1 MLFRSSEVKGDVEGY
16 TYSDKVYTV
25 VYTVTANEE
34 TNALECVKTIDG
46 EEAEMGEV
54 VTFEFVNEY
63 VMPKVSVKVT
73 KVWDDHDNKGETRP
87 TAVGVKL
94 LANGEDSGKSI
105 ALSEANGWTYTFEDL
120 PKYDADRKAITY
132 SVEETDVPEDYK
144 VEITGDM
151 ETGYVITN
159 TLDEIKTGD
168 DNSQALW
175 SATMGASLVAA
186 IYLAL
191 KKRKGG
197 KHYSR

>member
-1 MLFRSSEVKGDVEGY
+1 
-16 TYSDKVYTV
+16 
-25 VYTVTANEE
+25 
-34 TNALECVKTIDG
+34 
-46 EEAEMGEV
+46 
-54 VTFEFVNEY
+54 
-63 VMPKVSVKVT
+63 
-73 KVWDDHDNKGETRP
+73 
-87 TAVGVKL
+87 
-94 LANGEDSGKSI
+94 
-105 ALSEANGWTYTFEDL
+105 
-120 PKYDADRKAITY
+120 
-132 SVEETDVPEDYK
+132 
-144 VEITGDM
+144 M